1 MIPPNRVDCRNF
13 DKTAQIESHIR
24 GGEFYFGSDSHY
36 PEEAP
41 ARLAKVK
48 SFWIDRT
55 EVTNAQFSAFVSAT
69 GYVTHAERGLSE
81 SEASGLP
88 IEFRAPG
95 SMVFEPPS
103 TLEGASP
110 IDWWRFTP
118 GANWRHPQGPKSSIA
133 GRENFPVVH
142 VTIADATA
150 YARWAKRRLPTEIE
164 WEFAAGNREESNKP
178 SSLNREAA
186 ANTWQGIF
194 PLVDTA
200 KDGFGGI
207 APVACFIANSNGLF
221 DMIGN
226 VWELTASPYASSHE
240 QPADADSFV
249 VKGGSFLCAQNYCAR
264 YRPTARQPQ
273 DAYLASSHIGFRTV
287 RDEP

>member
-1 MIPPNRVDCRNF
+1 MGRFRNLMVRLAYAIVGCIALVPGVIIGMGVLSLKNAPVIPPNRVDCRNF

-110 IDWWRFTP
+110 IDWW
-118 GANWRHPQGPKSSIA
+118 
-133 GRENFPVVH
+133 
-142 VTIADATA
+142 
-150 YARWAKRRLPTEIE
+150 
-164 WEFAAGNREESNKP
+164 
-178 SSLNREAA
+178 
-186 ANTWQGIF
+186 
-194 PLVDTA
+194 
-200 KDGFGGI
+200 
-207 APVACFIANSNGLF
+207 
-221 DMIGN
+221 
-226 VWELTASPYASSHE
+226 
-240 QPADADSFV
+240 
-249 VKGGSFLCAQNYCAR
+249 
-264 YRPTARQPQ
+264 
-273 DAYLASSHIGFRTV
+273 
-287 RDEP
+287 